1 MQILWF
7 NNKPYFIARML
18 ISAEVAKYF
27 IKKPLKTQ
35 RIIETLE
42 DASLIIEIYINDK
55 MQIKPIIYEHIPH
68 IRLLEPLWLA
78 KDIKQ
83 ELQSFMQVLES

>member
-1 MQILWF
+1 M
-7 NNKPYFIARML
+7 
-18 ISAEVAKYF
+18 
-27 IKKPLKTQ
+27 
-35 RIIETLE
+35 LE

>member
-18 ISAEVAKYF
+18 ISAEMAKYF

-83 ELQSFMQVLES
+83 ELQSFIQVLVS

>member
-1 MQILWF
+1 
-7 NNKPYFIARML
+7 ML

-55 MQIKPIIYEHIPH
+55 MQIKPNADKTPIIYEHIPH